1 VNWRPGR
8 IRSFPA
14 AIALLAG
21 TVVLGCSAVGY
32 GFGGILATM
41 DRRDVAATDLGL
53 VFFIMTRDHKFHPS
67 SP

>member
-1 VNWRPGR
+1 
-8 IRSFPA
+8 
-14 AIALLAG
+14 LAG